1 MAFSEQKRA
10 LGAILC
16 ERLAGEAEL
25 LQRGRDFAGKIARKL
40 LFALRILAL
49 RRDRDPARKIVPEST
64 GIEVIFSAFDR
75 CGTAHL
81 WLSSMF
87 GSGIPYFAEA
97 RMYGALRPVINR
109 VLRCGKMVLG
119 GVHAGK
125 IVGLPTASRLLKVR
139 RSMDRKGCRVADVH
153 DPIALELF
161 KNAVFSIAD
170 EMALTV
176 FRTTYSGVLKDNMDY
191 STGFADADGKL
202 AAQGLTLPGHLGSV
216 PTAME
221 SIMRHFRDD
230 MAPGDVFIMNDPF
243 DGGMHLPDIFIFKP
257 LYHAGERLAFAC
269 TVCHHTDVGG
279 RVAGSNASDST
290 EIYAEGLRIA
300 PMKLYEAGK
309 INKTIMTFIEKNVRL
324 PVQVFGDLRA
334 QLAACHIAEKQFA
347 EIVARYGP
355 KQTTLYLKEIIDY
368 AERLTR
374 AALLQLPDGEWSF
387 EDWIDDDGVDYGKP
401 IRLFVTIRKTGDHMV
416 VDWTGTNRQVKGAIN
431 NTLSY
436 TKAAAYTG
444 VRSVLP
450 PGIPNNEGVFRAI
463 EVICPP
469 GTVGNGVL
477 PAACAARGL
486 TGFRMVD
493 CMFGALA
500 MMLPD
505 RVKAAGDGGNTGIS
519 IGGYHEDRKPFVYV
533 DFTCG
538 AWGARPWADGL
549 DGNSH
554 MFANMAS
561 HSIEVTEAEHPIQLT
576 AYEFVPDKAGAGK
589 YRGGVPFRRDYV
601 FQEHEGVL
609 QVRSDRRDHRPFGLY
624 GGSPG
629 APSENYL
636 NPDTENRLLPSK
648 LTINIKLGDV
658 FRHVLA
664 GAGGWGDPLER
675 DPAAV
680 LRDVRNELLSP
691 EKAAADYGVIV
702 NVRDWTIDQAATARR
717 REEIRKARDW
727 EAVPKVQWHD
737 PVPLARA
744 AE

>member
-1 MAFSEQKRA
+1 
-10 LGAILC
+10 
-16 ERLAGEAEL
+16 
-25 LQRGRDFAGKIARKL
+25 
-40 LFALRILAL
+40 
-49 RRDRDPARKIVPEST
+49 VT
-64 GIEVIFSAFDR
+64 V
-75 CGTAHL
+75 
-81 WLSSMF
+81 
-87 GSGIPYFAEA
+87 
-97 RMYGALRPVINR
+97 
-109 VLRCGKMVLG
+109 
-119 GVHAGK
+119 
-125 IVGLPTASRLLKVR
+125 
-139 RSMDRKGCRVADVH
+139 
-153 DPIALELF
+153 DPIAFELF

-191 STGFADADGKL
+191 STGLADADGKL
-202 AAQGLTLPGHLGSV
+202 VAQGLTLPGHLGSV
-216 PTAME
+216 PTALA
-221 SIMRHFRDD
+221 SIMKHYGDD
-230 MAPGDVFIMNDPF
+230 MVEGDVFIMNDPF
-243 DGGMHLPDIFIFKP
+243 DGGMHLPDIFVFKP
-257 LYHAGERLAFAC
+257 LYHQGQRLAFAA

-300 PMKLYEAGK
+300 PLKLYEAGK
-309 INKTIMTFIEKNVRL
+309 VNKTIMTFIEKNVRL
-324 PVQVFGDLRA
+324 PVKVFGDLRA

-347 EIVARYGP
+347 ELVAKYGVDGT
-355 KQTTLYLKEIIDY
+355 KIYMKETIDY

-374 AALLQLPDGEWSF
+374 AELRKLPDGEWSF

-401 IRLFVTIRKTGDHMV
+401 IRLFVTIKKAGDQMT
-416 VDWTGTNRQVKGAIN
+416 VDWTGTNPQVKGAIN
-431 NTLSY
+431 NTLSF
-436 TKAAAYTG
+436 TKAASYCG

-450 PGIPNNEGVFRAI
+450 QGIPNNEGVFRAI
-463 EVICPP
+463 DVICPP

-486 TGFRMVD
+486 TGFRMTD

-505 RVKAAGDGGNTGIS
+505 KVKAAGDGGNTGIS
-519 IGGYHEDRKPFVYV
+519 IGGYHADRSPFIYV

-561 HSIEVTEAEHPIQLT
+561 HSIEVTEAEHPIQLL
-576 AYEFVPDKAGAGK
+576 AYEFVSDKAGAGK
-589 YRGGVPFRRDYV
+589 HRGGVPFLRDYR
-601 FQEHEGVL
+601 FLEEEGTL

-629 APSENYL
+629 KASENYL
-636 NPDTENRLLPSK
+636 NPDGENRVLPGK
-648 LTINIKLGDV
+648 LTMTVKKGDV

-680 LRDVRNELLSP
+680 LKDIRNELLSP
-691 EKAAADYGVIV
+691 AKAEADYGVV
-702 NVRDWTIDQAATARR
+702 VDTKTWAIDAKATDARR
-717 REEIRKARDW
+717 AALRQARGWRE
-727 EAVPKVQWHD
+727 VPKVQRED
-737 PVPLARA
+737 SPA
-744 AE
+744 AEPARRRA

>member
-1 MAFSEQKRA
+1 MS
-10 LGAILC
+10 L
-16 ERLAGEAEL
+16 
-25 LQRGRDFAGKIARKL
+25 KI
-40 LFALRILAL
+40 
-49 RRDRDPARKIVPEST
+49 
-64 GIEVIFSAFDR
+64 
-75 CGTAHL
+75 
-81 WLSSMF
+81 
-87 GSGIPYFAEA
+87 
-97 RMYGALRPVINR
+97 
-109 VLRCGKMVLG
+109 
-119 GVHAGK
+119 
-125 IVGLPTASRLLKVR
+125 
-139 RSMDRKGCRVADVH
+139 
-153 DPIALELF
+153 DPITFELF
-161 KNAVFSIAD
+161 KNAIFSIAD

-176 FRTTYSGVLKDNMDY
+176 VRTTYSGVLKDNMDF
-191 STGFADADGKL
+191 STGFADAQGKL
-202 AAQGLTLPGHLGSV
+202 VAQGLTLPGHLGSV
-216 PTAME
+216 PTAMD
-221 SIMRHFRDD
+221 SIMRHYGND
-230 MAPGDVFIMNDPF
+230 MAEGDVFIMNDPF

-257 LYHAGERLAFAC
+257 LYHRGERLAFAC

-300 PMKLYEAGK
+300 PLKLYEAGQ
-309 INKTIMTFIEKNVRL
+309 INKTIMTFIEKNVRV
-324 PVQVFGDLRA
+324 PVKVFGDLRA
-334 QLAACHIAEKQFA
+334 QLTACHIAEKQFA
-347 EIVARYGP
+347 ELVAKHGADQV
-355 KQTTLYLKEIIDY
+355 KLLMSETVDY
-368 AERLTR
+368 AERMTR
-374 AALLQLPDGEWSF
+374 AALEKLPDGEWSF

-401 IRLFVTIRKTGDHMV
+401 IRLFVTIRKTGGHMV
-416 VDWTGTNRQVKGAIN
+416 VDWTGTNKQVKGAIN
-431 NTLSY
+431 NTLSF
-436 TKAAAYTG
+436 TKAASYTG

-486 TGFRMVD
+486 TGFRMTD

-519 IGGYHEDRKPFVYV
+519 IGGYHADRSPFIYV

-561 HSIEVTEAEHPIQLT
+561 HSIEVTEAEQPISLL
-576 AYEFVPDKAGAGK
+576 AYEFVADRAGAGK
-589 YRGGVPFRRDYV
+589 FRGGVPFKRDYR
-601 FQEHEGVL
+601 FNEAEGMM

-629 APSENYL
+629 APSENFL
-636 NPDTENRLLPSK
+636 NPDGENRVLEGK
-648 LTINIKLGDV
+648 FTMTVHQGDIM
-658 FRHVLA
+658 RHVLA

-680 LRDVRNELLSP
+680 LKDIRNELLSP
-691 EKAAADYGVIV
+691 AKALADYGVV
-702 NVRDWTIDQAATARR
+702 VDTKTWRVDAAATTRARGDIRARR
-717 REEIRKARDW
+717 GWRET
-727 EAVPKVQWHD
+727 PKVQWHD
-737 PVPLARA
+737 PVLAARA